1 MASAPIRQPRGPPSV
16 GGAASPGPPQAD
28 AESILRRN
36 KTVANPRST
45 DQSVGF
51 NGTGED
57 TAVPTP
63 VQAHPH
69 RRSFGAATVD
79 YAAAARQMR
88 YGHGGRGG
96 GGGFTVLSGAGTIG
110 STDGSLI
117 RRQSA
122 RSDFVSR
129 STTEETLLES
139 EASDDGPAT
148 ELGVWGRSG
157 LGRQSSLP
165 SRKRTCSVLAGVDA
179 DMCLACLVPLV
190 AA

>member
-1 MASAPIRQPRGPPSV
+1 MASTPIRQPRGPPSV
-16 GGAASPGPPQAD
+16 TGGTASPGPPPPD

-36 KTVANPRST
+36 KTVAHPHST
-45 DQSVGF
+45 DQVGF

-57 TAVPTP
+57 AGIPTP
-63 VQAHPH
+63 MQAHPH
-69 RRSFGAATVD
+69 RRSFGAASVD
-79 YAAAARQMR
+79 YAARQRR
-88 YGHGGRGG
+88 YGGPGGG

-117 RRQSA
+117 RRQSG

-129 STTEETLLES
+129 GTTEETLI
-139 EASDDGPAT
+139 EAEANEEGTAT

-165 SRKRTCSVLAGVDA
+165 SRKREYDKSHCHAV
-179 DMCLACLVPLV
+179 
-190 AA
+190 